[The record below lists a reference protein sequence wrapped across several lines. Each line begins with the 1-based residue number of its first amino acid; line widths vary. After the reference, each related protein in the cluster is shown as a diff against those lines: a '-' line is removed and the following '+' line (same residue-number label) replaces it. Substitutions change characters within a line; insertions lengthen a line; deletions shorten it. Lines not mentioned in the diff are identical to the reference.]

1 MELTK
6 VEETI
11 RKELMEAWHVKGMMT
26 FSNQDSTLIDVKIEL
41 LERLADEILEER
53 NIDIR
58 EFLNLTDSK

>member
-1 MELTK
+1 MKLTK

-11 RKELMEAWHVKGMMT
+11 RKELMEAWHFKGMMT